1 MTFDIGAGRQ
11 RFFRKA
17 VWNIAEERLDR
28 RYRIGQ
34 ITLSSR
40 KPAQR
45 CAKLGLR
52 YQQIA
57 LCLNTGLN
65 QSLNLFRFGSRRC
78 DMLLLYINRTSC
90 TGEPPICGANVS
102 CQGKLGARQTGICRI
117 AAEGRRVDSSECFAR
132 PLYRG

>member
-1 MTFDIGAGRQ
+1 MDFYIGAGRQ
-11 RFFRKA
+11 GFLCKA
-17 VWNIAEERLDR
+17 GGGITDKCLDR
-28 RYRIGQ
+28 CYRIGQ
-34 ITLSSR
+34 ITLGGR

-57 LCLNTGLN
+57 FCLNTGLN

-117 AAEGRRVDSSECFAR
+117 AAEGRRVDSSACFAR